1 MILTDIDK
9 VHVNFGKPNE
19 VLISDMSLSDAKK
32 HMDSGQFLGGSMGP
46 KIESSINFLE
56 SGGEA
61 AIISSIENAIDAL
74 NGTAGTRIAKS
85 TN

>member
-1 MILTDIDK
+1 
-9 VHVNFGKPNE
+9 
-19 VLISDMSLSDAKK
+19 
-32 HMDSGQFLGGSMGP
+32 MGP

-61 AIISSIENAIDAL
+61 TIITSIENAIDAL

-85 TN
+85 TTN